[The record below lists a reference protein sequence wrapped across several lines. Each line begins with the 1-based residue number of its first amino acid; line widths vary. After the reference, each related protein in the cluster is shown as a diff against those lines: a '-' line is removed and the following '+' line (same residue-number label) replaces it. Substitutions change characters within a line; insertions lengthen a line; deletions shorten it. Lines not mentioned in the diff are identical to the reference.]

1 MTFEERMAQI
11 KSSARNYTA
20 VANAEDVVEV
30 IACPAIFHLWPTG
43 HLAKV
48 LAVSKCDDG
57 EYAYSCQDAGGIV
70 QILIGDDILR
80 VV

>member
-11 KSSARNYTA
+11 KSIARNYTEI
-20 VANAEDVVEV
+20 ANTEDVVEV
-30 IACPAIFHLWPTG
+30 VACPAQFHLWPTG

-48 LAVSKCDDG
+48 VSVSKYEDG
-57 EYAYSCQDAGGIV
+57 EYAYYCQDAGGIV
-70 QILIGDDILR
+70 QILIGDDIVR